1 MTREAFACKRGF
13 LKFFERREIEKSQGE
28 GDSAHSTK
36 WGSPSQ
42 TRKRQENAIEIDE
55 F

>member
-1 MTREAFACKRGF
+1 MTSEAFACKRGF

-28 GDSAHSTK
+28 GDSAHKMGKSF
-36 WGSPSQ
+36 SNSHE
-42 TRKRQENAIEIDE
+42 TRKRHMEIDE